1 MQLFEKSNRFKCSP
15 FSDALHFDL
24 YLLILPW
31 GSFLFLSVQKD
42 PKKRLSAHDLL
53 VRPIKPCLFECLLYK
68 LAGFFHSDVC
78 FLTISFS
85 FCVTS
90 GASFHQYV

>member
-1 MQLFEKSNRFKCSP
+1 MRLFEKTNRFKCSP
-15 FSDALHFDL
+15 FSDALLFGL

-53 VRPIKPCLFECLLYK
+53 VRPIKPF
-68 LAGFFHSDVC
+68 V
-78 FLTISFS
+78 FLSVY
-85 FCVTS
+85 CTS
-90 GASFHQYV
+90 